1 MSSPSTPLTIG
12 AIVLSVVA
20 LVLSVYALV
29 RKTPTPPAGSS
40 RATGPTTSTAAS
52 AAALTALQNDVDA
65 LKNRTG
71 VMFAASGAPATDV
84 RSVANQPLS
93 LRNVLFNVG
102 NAYDPATVTFT
113 APQDGVYYF
122 WLNMFINP
130 VGTAGNG
137 RVYLT
142 INGNE
147 VGEPVLLATRVDFT
161 GNTEYG
167 ALTITLKKGDK
178 VSHKVPGRVDFQQF
192 NYYGSHTTWGGHLL
206 Y

>member
-1 MSSPSTPLTIG
+1 MSSPWTPVTIG

-29 RKTPTPPAGSS
+29 RKSPTPPAGPS
-40 RATGPTTSTAAS
+40 RATGTTTSTAAS

-71 VMFAASGAPATDV
+71 VMFAASGAPALDL
-84 RSVANQPLS
+84 RSVSNQPLV
-93 LRNVLFNVG
+93 LKNVLFNVG

-122 WLNMFINP
+122 WLNLFINP
-130 VGTAGNG
+130 VGTTGDG

-142 INGNE
+142 VNGSDFAQ
-147 VGEPVLLATRVDFT
+147 PVLLATRVDFT

-178 VSHKVPGRVDFQQF
+178 VSHKDVGGSFSRF
-192 NYYGSHTTWGGHLL
+192 NYFGSHTTWGGHLL